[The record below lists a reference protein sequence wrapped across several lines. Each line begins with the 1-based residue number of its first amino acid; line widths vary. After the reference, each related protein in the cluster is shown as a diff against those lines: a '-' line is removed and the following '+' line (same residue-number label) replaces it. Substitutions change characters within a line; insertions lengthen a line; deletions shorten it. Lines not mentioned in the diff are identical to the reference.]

1 VRRILRKK
9 VLVVDD
15 DAGLQDLL
23 QAILELEDHEV
34 IIAENGLVALEKIE
48 QVKPDLIFLDLMM
61 PYMDGFAFTNELQ
74 RRGLRSSILII
85 VLTADAR
92 AQATLEHMGFDS
104 YLTKPFDLRRFLDEM
119 RKLLAPVHSY

>member
-61 PYMDGFAFTNELQ
+61 PYMDGLAFTKELE
-74 RRGLRSSILII
+74 RRGLRSSIPII
-85 VLTADAR
+85 VLTSDVR
-92 AQATLEHMGFDS
+92 AQTTLEYKGFDS

-119 RKLLAPVHSY
+119 RKLLAPVHTY

>member
-1 VRRILRKK
+1 MFLSLN

-61 PYMDGFAFTNELQ
+61 PYMDGFAFTKELQ
-74 RRGLRSSILII
+74 RRGLRSFIPII

-104 YLTKPFDLRRFLDEM
+104 YLTKPFDLRCFLDEM

>member
-1 VRRILRKK
+1 MRKK

-15 DAGLQDLL
+15 DSGLQDLL

-61 PYMDGFAFTNELQ
+61 PYMDGLAFTKELE
-74 RRGLRSSILII
+74 RRGLRSSIPII
-85 VLTADAR
+85 VLTANVR
-92 AQATLEHMGFDS
+92 AQTTLEYKRFDS
-104 YLTKPFDLRRFLDEM
+104 YLTKPFELRSFLDEM
-119 RKLLAPVHSY
+119 RKLLAPVHTY

>member
-1 VRRILRKK
+1 MRKK

-23 QAILELEDHEV
+23 QVILELEDHEV

-74 RRGLRSSILII
+74 RRGLRSSIPII

-104 YLTKPFDLRRFLDEM
+104 YLTKPFDLHCFLDEM
-119 RKLLAPVHSY
+119 RKLLAPIHSY

>member
-1 VRRILRKK
+1 MRKK

-61 PYMDGFAFTNELQ
+61 PYMDGFAFTKELQ
-74 RRGLRSSILII
+74 RRGLRSSIPII
-85 VLTADAR
+85 VLTADVR
-92 AQATLEHMGFDS
+92 AQATLEYMGFDR
-104 YLTKPFDLRRFLDEM
+104 YLTKPFDLRHFREEM
-119 RKLLAPVHSY
+119 RKLLAPVHTY